1 MELEKIVIAVVSFL
15 IGSIP
20 FGYLI
25 AKIKGVDIRN
35 EGSGNIGATN
45 VYRVLGKKYGALTLL
60 LDLSKGLFCVLAAR
74 FIFKGDVYAV
84 YIAVV
89 FVMLGHDFS
98 LFLKFKGGKGVATTY
113 GALLPVSFIAAVS
126 GMILWLAVL
135 LTTKY
140 SSLAALLSFG
150 VATAVCFLL
159 KENPGNR
166 YVFLFLFILMLFKHR
181 ENLKRFYL
189 KKENRLNI

>member
-1 MELEKIVIAVVSFL
+1 MELEKIAIAIVSFFV
-15 IGSIP
+15 GSIP

-25 AKIKGVDIRN
+25 AKIKDIDIRN

-60 LDLSKGLFCVLAAR
+60 LDLLKGLFCVLAAR
-74 FIFKGDVYAV
+74 FIFKGDVYSV
-84 YIAVV
+84 YIAAV
-89 FVMLGHDFS
+89 FAVLGHDFS
-98 LFLKFKGGKGVATTY
+98 IFLKFKGGKGVATTY
-113 GALLPVSFIAAVS
+113 GALLPISFIAAIS
-126 GMILWLAVL
+126 GMVLWLVVL
-135 LTTKY
+135 ITTKY

-159 KENPGNR
+159 KQNPGSR
-166 YVFLFLFILMLFKHR
+166 YVFLFLFTLMLFKHR